1 MEATQES
8 QSGWYTGQTR
18 DVAIMYTALFMTF
31 IFKLLLCRFRWLLYI
46 KWQHNRQWHWPWKGW
61 VSTAADNFSVN
72 GMPLHRWFI
81 IFLTY
86 KILPSMQWSSCD
98 SVQYTNIASNS
109 CLVQFC
115 GGSASVPR
123 GMVFPPVDLSSGTV
137 LNCSDVFIPRST
149 YNYYTVEYQW
159 VVVLKC

>member
-72 GMPLHRWFI
+72 GMPLTGDLLFFSRTKFSPLYAVKQLWLSAVHKHSQQQ
-81 IFLTY
+81 LPCT
-86 KILPSMQWSSCD
+86 ILWWECQC
-98 SVQYTNIASNS
+98 TERN
-109 CLVQFC
+109 
-115 GGSASVPR
+115 G
-123 GMVFPPVDLSSGTV
+123 LSSSGPEFW
-137 LNCSDVFIPRST
+137 DST
-149 YNYYTVEYQW
+149 KLLWCFYT
-159 VVVLKC
+159 